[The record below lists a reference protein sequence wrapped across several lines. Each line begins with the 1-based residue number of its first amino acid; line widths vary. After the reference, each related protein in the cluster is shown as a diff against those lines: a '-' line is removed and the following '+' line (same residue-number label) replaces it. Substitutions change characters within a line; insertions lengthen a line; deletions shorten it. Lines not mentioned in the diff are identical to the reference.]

1 MKKDIC
7 YISQPFLKT
16 LQNTKS
22 HEAWD
27 EFYRL
32 YDDFISRIIYKM
44 IKGEE
49 DIKDISQEVKLH
61 IWRRIQNYTPGSAKF
76 TSWLQSVVRNK
87 VLDILK
93 KQKKQN
99 VEYRD
104 QLTYDFELLDD
115 SRETEIREWRNQV
128 LKKSLHKVSV
138 TASPLQM
145 QFIDL
150 FLAGSTIPDICQK
163 MKISSNYAYQIKK
176 RMKQRLQ
183 KEAAKLVHS

>member
-16 LQNTKS
+16 LQSPKS
-22 HEAWD
+22 EEGWND
-27 EFYRL
+27 FYRI
-32 YDDFISRIIYKM
+32 YDDFISRIVRKM

-76 TSWLQSVVRNK
+76 TSWLQLVVRNK

-93 KQKKQN
+93 QQKKQN

-104 QLTYDFELLDD
+104 QLIYDFELSGE
-115 SRETEIREWRNQV
+115 SREIEIREWRNQIFEE
-128 LKKSLHKVSV
+128 SLHIVSA
-138 TASPLQM
+138 TASPLQL

-150 FLAGSTIPDICQK
+150 FLSGSTIPDICQK
-163 MKISSNYAYQIKK
+163 MKISTTYAYQIKK
-176 RMKQRLQ
+176 RMKHRLQ
-183 KEAAKLVHS
+183 KEVVKLVRS

>member
-16 LQNTKS
+16 LQKTKS

-61 IWRRIQNYTPGSAKF
+61 IWRRIQNYTPRSAKF

-104 QLTYDFELLDD
+104 QLTYDFELSDD

-145 QFIDL
+145 SLSIYFSRVQLYLIFVR
-150 FLAGSTIPDICQK
+150 K
-163 MKISSNYAYQIKK
+163 
-176 RMKQRLQ
+176 
-183 KEAAKLVHS
+183 